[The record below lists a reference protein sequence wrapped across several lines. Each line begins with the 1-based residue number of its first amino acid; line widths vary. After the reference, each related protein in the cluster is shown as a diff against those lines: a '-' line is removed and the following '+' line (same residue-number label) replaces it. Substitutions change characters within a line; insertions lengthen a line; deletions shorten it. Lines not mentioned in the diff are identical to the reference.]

1 MSRNHG
7 KSPKVDLKVNLSP
20 APPRGRGG
28 PSSRAVADGGHSP
41 NRSSS
46 SSSTVSPPSSCVS
59 SEGEQKQSNSPEA
72 TSMVLAGCP
81 QCLMYVMLSED
92 DPKCPKC
99 KSAVLV
105 DFHRGNNSKS
115 RKG

>member
-1 MSRNHG
+1 MSRNNG

-28 PSSRAVADGGHSP
+28 PSSRAVADDGHSP

-99 KSAVLV
+99 KSTVLV
-105 DFHRGNNSKS
+105 DFHRGNNNKT